1 MSEVKG
7 WSKERNLSPE
17 WLTMQQGYLMKTAS
31 IVGLILIVLGIVS
44 LAYFIAPMRLLL
56 QCVEQQNGNPEIPIL
71 GGLAL
76 IGGIALLCAIDK
88 RFLR

>member
-1 MSEVKG
+1 
-7 WSKERNLSPE
+7 
-17 WLTMQQGYLMKTAS
+17 MKTAS